1 MYVHTAIEI
10 VIYYR
15 ILWITV
21 YIARHLEEMW
31 IYCCTCMQ
39 ALQLVCTIYQ
49 FPVTSLLAQ
58 GRLLQFHICL
68 WYSHTILYLSHAVY
82 ATGAS
87 GIHVVTLLYLY
98 YVWNDWNCQYRLL
111 MQLQDKHMSVIVL
124 SLQSMQTP
132 MRVRTRNF
140 FKSHE
145 YPCSGWLESFT
156 QLHARK

>member
-31 IYCCTCMQ
+31 IYFRTCMQ
-39 ALQLVCTIYQ
+39 ALQLVYTIYQ

-58 GRLLQFHICL
+58 GRLLQFRTTSAYDTL
-68 WYSHTILYLSHAVY
+68 TLYYLSHAVY

-98 YVWNDWNCQYRLL
+98 YV
-111 MQLQDKHMSVIVL
+111 
-124 SLQSMQTP
+124 
-132 MRVRTRNF
+132 
-140 FKSHE
+140 
-145 YPCSGWLESFT
+145 
-156 QLHARK
+156 